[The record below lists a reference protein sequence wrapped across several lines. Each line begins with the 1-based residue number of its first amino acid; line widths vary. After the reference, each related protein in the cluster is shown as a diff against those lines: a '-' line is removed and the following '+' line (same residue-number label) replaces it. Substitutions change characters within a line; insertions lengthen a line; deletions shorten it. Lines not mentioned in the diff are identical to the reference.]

1 MRTPY
6 PRRPLSYSPV
16 GATRSADFESSSIPG
31 YRSIARTARVG
42 SGQADWDE
50 ARRQVFAWALQTRAG
65 IRLRGPLGAP
75 RIPLQDGDLIQLRF
89 GVGRL
94 AFRFPAVVVWTVD
107 EPHLAG
113 FAYGTLPGHS
123 EAGEE
128 AFLVER
134 RADDSVWVVIRAFSQ
149 PSNLFWKLVDP
160 ALRIVQRIFTD
171 RYLRALRR

>member
-6 PRRPLSYSPV
+6 ARRPVSYSPV
-16 GATRSADFESSSIPG
+16 GATRSAQFEDRTIPG
-31 YRSIARTARVG
+31 YRSIARTAQVG
-42 SGQADWDE
+42 SGQADWDD
-50 ARRQVFAWALQTRAG
+50 ARQQIFAWGLQTRAG
-65 IRLRGPLGAP
+65 IRMRGSLGAP
-75 RIPLQDGDLIQLRF
+75 RVPLQDGDLIELRF
-89 GVGRL
+89 GIGGL
-94 AFRFPAVVVWTVD
+94 SFRFPAVVVWTVD
-107 EPHLAG
+107 EPRLAG

-128 AFLVER
+128 AFLLER

-149 PSNLFWKLVDP
+149 PSNPFWKLVGP